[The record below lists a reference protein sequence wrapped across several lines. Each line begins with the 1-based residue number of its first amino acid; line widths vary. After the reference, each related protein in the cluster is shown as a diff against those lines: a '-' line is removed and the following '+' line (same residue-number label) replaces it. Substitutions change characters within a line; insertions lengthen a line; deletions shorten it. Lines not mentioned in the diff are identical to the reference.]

1 MKTTS
6 RAQPKGTT
14 PGDSPKE
21 QHKGIAH
28 GNIFKGTT
36 QGNNPREQH
45 QGTAQGN
52 NTSEQHEGTTQGNIP
67 KEQHRGTSQRNNTRE
82 FHLVFYGMG
91 VHKGISS
98 FFLRVPEGSRQPIF
112 AFASASLFDPRR
124 MW

>member
-6 RAQPKGTT
+6 RAQSKGTT

-28 GNIFKGTT
+28 GNIFKGTA
-36 QGNNPREQH
+36 QGKNPREQH

-67 KEQHRGTSQRNNTRE
+67 KEQH
-82 FHLVFYGMG
+82 
-91 VHKGISS
+91 KGISS
-98 FFLRVPEGSRQPIF
+98 CFLRDGGPQGDFIIF
-112 AFASASLFDPRR
+112 PQSS
-124 MW
+124 